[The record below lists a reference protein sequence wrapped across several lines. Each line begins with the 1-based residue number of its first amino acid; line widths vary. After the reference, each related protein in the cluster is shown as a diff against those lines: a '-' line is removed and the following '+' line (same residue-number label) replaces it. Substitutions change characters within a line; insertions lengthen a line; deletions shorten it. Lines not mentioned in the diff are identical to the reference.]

1 MVNSRSKADFR
12 GLERV
17 ICGEVNIQEE
27 NATGIRRVIRT
38 HNSSLPVKQIISI
51 GSCRAVGGRISGQ
64 FRKFSLNSLQSHL
77 QFEKKK
83 VEKNIPGA
91 CKQEQG

>member
-17 ICGEVNIQEE
+17 ICGEVNVQEKY
-27 NATGIRRVIRT
+27 AAGIRRVIRS
-38 HNSSLPVKQIISI
+38 HNSCLPVEQIISV
-51 GSCRAVGGRISGQ
+51 GTSRAVGRGISGQ

-77 QFEKKK
+77 QCERRKF
-83 VEKNIPGA
+83 
-91 CKQEQG
+91 